1 MLRSA
6 LLAAFLV
13 AAGASAL
20 AQEAGVD
27 VDFTLRPTEA
37 QSGDLLDVFPGEL
50 EDGEEPEQRPP
61 ASPPLA
67 GPTGYEVIGPPLAG
81 PTGDE
86 VIGAP
91 LAGPRQAAPLGR
103 EAPPLRPRREAEAEP
118 FAATGVALGSFVIRP
133 AIEIGV
139 NATDNPAGAE
149 GETAIGF
156 LVAPEFVARSEDSDH
171 EIEVALRGQG
181 IFYSQEEFDEREG
194 EARVRGRYDLTSRT
208 SLEGEAAYTYSLD
221 RFNDPDTPDAAA
233 ERPAVESVEA
243 EIGGTHRFGRLGV
256 GVTGAVDRT
265 VNEDVA
271 LAGGDIAS
279 RQELDNTEYEAR
291 VRASYEA
298 SGAMTPYAEVEVG
311 RRNYDLEVDDNGF
324 RRASVWGELR
334 GGLLVN
340 LGSKLD
346 GEVVVGYR
354 HEDIEDE
361 RLDDIDAVVAAASVM
376 WSPRR
381 LTEIRVELSTDVRPT
396 SVSDSSGSLVYSAT
410 VTALRRVSPRLG
422 LEAGLGFD
430 HERFVGIDRRENTF
444 SGFAGVAYALSRSAS
459 LEARY
464 VHERSAGTEPDD
476 DSKANAVTV
485 RIRLQR

>member
-37 QSGDLLDVFPGEL
+37 QSGDLLDVFPGSL

-67 GPTGYEVIGPPLAG
+67 GPTGAEVIGPPLAG
-81 PTGDE
+81 PTGDD

-91 LAGPRQAAPLGR
+91 LAGPSEAAPLAR
-103 EAPPLRPRREAEAEP
+103 EAPLRQPRREAEAEP

-139 NATDNPAGAE
+139 NATDNPAGGAE

-208 SLEGEAAYTYSLD
+208 SLEGEGPIRTASTAST
-221 RFNDPDTPDAAA
+221 TPI
-233 ERPAVESVEA
+233 RPMPRPSGPPSKAS
-243 EIGGTHRFGRLGV
+243 RLKSAG
-256 GVTGAVDRT
+256 RT
-265 VNEDVA
+265 VS
-271 LAGGDIAS
+271 GGSAWASQAPSIAPSTRMS
-279 RQELDNTEYEAR
+279 RLPAATSPRDRSSTTPNTKRECG
-291 VRASYEA
+291 RA
-298 SGAMTPYAEVEVG
+298 T
-311 RRNYDLEVDDNGF
+311 
-324 RRASVWGELR
+324 RRAG
-334 GGLLVN
+334 
-340 LGSKLD
+340 
-346 GEVVVGYR
+346 
-354 HEDIEDE
+354 
-361 RLDDIDAVVAAASVM
+361 
-376 WSPRR
+376 P
-381 LTEIRVELSTDVRPT
+381 
-396 SVSDSSGSLVYSAT
+396 
-410 VTALRRVSPRLG
+410 
-422 LEAGLGFD
+422 
-430 HERFVGIDRRENTF
+430 
-444 SGFAGVAYALSRSAS
+444 
-459 LEARY
+459 
-464 VHERSAGTEPDD
+464 
-476 DSKANAVTV
+476 
-485 RIRLQR
+485 